1 MENFFSKNI
10 KYIRELKGL
19 SQNKLAEMLDVNQTT
34 IARWEDENRI
44 PTIDKAIQVSS
55 ILKIP
60 LNILIG
66 KDLRVEKIE
75 LSELPSDNIIENDII
90 TLTQYYFKFKELIK
104 KLDNYS
110 YQITELNIQL
120 LKETISENEFKEL
133 EKKLKQEYLQI
144 KNQIEKLQ
152 KEFNK
157 YKANT
162 DK

>member
-104 KLDNYS
+104 KFDNYS
-110 YQITELNIQL
+110 HQITELNIQL